1 MEQTGGGVL
10 SQTDLMTRLAQ
21 AKKVMNKVENVKGK
35 PSKSRINEERARYSD
50 DYEEPEFDINQVQVY
65 DQTERLAENKNV
77 SQSYDIN
84 RINNSKLPDSI
95 KKAMIEHPIV
105 QPNISLSD
113 GIDMKII
120 QGAKRLMEQ
129 ENPSSQKKPIQEQTQ
144 RPVQKPQI
152 STNDLVKTL
161 TPIVENIIRKVM
173 DEKLN
178 QLLAAQQTQTIN
190 ENLVLKVG
198 DSVFRGK
205 ITGVQSSK

>member
-1 MEQTGGGVL
+1 MEQTGSGVI

-50 DYEEPEFDINQVQVY
+50 DYDEPEFDMNQVQVY
-65 DQTERLAENKNV
+65 DQTERLAENMNV
-77 SQSYDIN
+77 SQGYDIN

-95 KKAMIEHPIV
+95 KKAMIERPII

-129 ENPSSQKKPIQEQTQ
+129 ENPSAHKKQIQEQ
-144 RPVQKPQI
+144 RPPQKPQI
-152 STNDLVKTL
+152 STNDLIKTL
-161 TPIVENIIRKVM
+161 TPIMENIIRKVM